1 MAESEITSVIE
12 FTMPQDTIL
21 WRYGTT
27 ISEDAPFQGELRVL
41 VENVTQSQLLL
52 QLNYDTNPI
61 ATTLSGAQ
69 GDLIRIT
76 TDIAGFGT
84 MGPGSGHGYN
94 ASHAMRFEIPEPSSL
109 LLFALLVPL
118 AYPMRRFL

>member
-1 MAESEITSVIE
+1 MTLCSFSLLPCPPRAVRNH
-12 FTMPQDTIL
+12 FQAF
-21 WRYGTT
+21 
-27 ISEDAPFQGELRVL
+27 EDAPFQGELRVL

-84 MGPGSGHGYN
+84 MGPGSHHAYN
-94 ASHAMRFEIPEPSSL
+94 AGVGMTFEIPEPSSL